1 MESCLKWPCISLITW
16 HGNFIVFGVFQL
28 CHGLYNEPSI
38 LCCIVY
44 ITATCIPRPKECTR
58 CFPFVYYS
66 YATAYT
72 MYPVFSLVLDKDVSA
87 ETAMTYP
94 ELYKELVKVNRHQAT
109 LHKTHQIPYNAW
121 KVYEMLNDCT
131 LHRQSIQ
138 AKKWRSV

>member
-1 MESCLKWPCISLITW
+1 MFSFCIL
-16 HGNFIVFGVFQL
+16 QL
-28 CHGLYNEPSI
+28 CHSLFL
-38 LCCIVY
+38 LCFY
-44 ITATCIPRPKECTR
+44 
-58 CFPFVYYS
+58 FVYYS

-121 KVYEMLNDCT
+121 KVYELLNDCT

-138 AKKWRSV
+138 AKK